1 MQNHEKSALLVGRN
15 LCCEPLP
22 SADRLRLGMIG
33 NGNDA
38 LLVGHRCI
46 VVAFAYAE
54 GTGPRG
60 GMEPRHA
67 VRTLPI
73 RVDPLPQE
81 SLDSWIEAL
90 ASRTDATWG
99 AILGAIGIFRTRGHS
114 ASYWATRAT
123 VSLTPRQVGTISH
136 CTGVEPRRLRAMT
149 LQPWIKDTSSQ
160 RPAVASLRVTG
171 SRFCPKCLE
180 ERGGRWRVW
189 WRMRWAFACPTHRC
203 LLADACNVC
212 GGLQRTAP
220 PLFRDVPNLGSCTRR
235 VTRSGE
241 TRQCNGPLSSVPAIR
256 LDTGP
261 AVVVQRELLCV
272 LRAGHASG
280 GIYTSSPVPSTVF
293 ARDVRTLGEW
303 MLRHGQAHDVAS
315 RISDLLW
322 EHLALQATKMVLQPL
337 VTSGG
342 ARMTCSSPAADA
354 AIACMAVPVL
364 QAPDT
369 ETAAQRLEWL
379 TTSMRRRGLSPSDY
393 RNCWSRGNSPSLNAL
408 RQTVLSSRSLDQHVT
423 TRPLSGTG
431 PQLSAV

>member
-1 MQNHEKSALLVGRN
+1 
-15 LCCEPLP
+15 
-22 SADRLRLGMIG
+22 MIG
-33 NGNDA
+33 NSSDA
-38 LLVGHRCI
+38 LLVVHRYT
-46 VVAFAYAE
+46 VVASASTE

-60 GMEPRHA
+60 GLEPWHA

-81 SLDSWIEAL
+81 SLDSWLEAL

-99 AILGAIGIFRTRGHS
+99 DILRAIGIVGTRGNT

-160 RPAVASLRVTG
+160 RPPVASLRVTG

-220 PLFRDVPNLGSCTRR
+220 PRFSEVPKLGSCTRG

-241 TRQCNGPLSSVPAIR
+241 TPRCHEPLSSAPAIR
-256 LDTGP
+256 LDTDP
-261 AVVVQRELLCV
+261 AVVIQRELLCV
-272 LRAGHASG
+272 LRAGYASG
-280 GIYTSSPVPSTVF
+280 GIYGSWPVPSTIF
-293 ARDVRTLGEW
+293 MRDLHTLGTW
-303 MLRHGQAHDVAS
+303 MLRYAQACDVAA

-322 EHLALQATKMVLQPL
+322 EQFVLGARKGFARPL
-337 VTSGG
+337 VAGGG
-342 ARMTCSSPAADA
+342 ARLTCSSAAADA
-354 AIACMAVPVL
+354 ATACMAMPVL
-364 QAPDT
+364 QADDT
-369 ETAAQRLEWL
+369 EIAAQRLQWL
-379 TTSMRRRGLSPSDY
+379 TTSMRRRGFSPSNY
-393 RNCWSRGNSPSLNAL
+393 RNCWSMGHSRSLKAL
-408 RQTVLSSRSLDQHVT
+408 RRTVLSSRSSDQHVT